1 MSAVRQPGRFLP
13 AAPGSRVTRLELF
26 YDLVFVFAFLN
37 VTTLLSENLKPVTLL
52 GGAVVLALLWWCWVS
67 FAAMGNYLR
76 ADQGVVPLIGA
87 VTVAA
92 LLVLMLSLPEAF
104 DDRPG
109 GPPGPLVFAACYLVI
124 RGLQVFVLVTRS
136 REQRGALW
144 RLSRPVIVSM
154 ALILA
159 AALLP
164 PVSTH
169 WPWVSW
175 LRLGLWVAAVGVE
188 FVVGPR
194 TRNSGLTVVSAG
206 HWAERYALILLIALG
221 ESIIA
226 LGTGAKLTLGLPLT
240 WPVVVAAVLGVAV
253 IAALWWMYFDVL
265 ASALEQKMHRTRD
278 AAQRAVLAR
287 TAYTYLHLPLITG
300 VILFA
305 LGLKRY
311 LTTIAEARGDAWLA
325 RPAGLDDGVLFGG
338 VIIYLTTLLALEWRV
353 VRRVRPA
360 PVVTLVALVVAVPAV
375 SGWPANIGLAL
386 LALICVALVLGGM
399 RSGDPLRR
407 EVRQTALEEQLAT
420 EHDQSEWRRRNL

>member
-37 VTTLLSENLKPVTLL
+37 VTTLLAEELKPIALL
-52 GGAVVLALLWWCWVS
+52 YGAVVLALLWWCWVS

-92 LLVLMLSLPEAF
+92 LLVLVLSLPEAF
-104 DDRPG
+104 TDRPG
-109 GPPGPLVFAACYLVI
+109 GPPGPLVFVGSYLAI

-136 REQRGALW
+136 RERRGALW
-144 RLSRPVIVSM
+144 RLSLPVIITIT
-154 ALILA
+154 LILA
-159 AALLP
+159 AGLLP
-164 PVSTH
+164 PAPDWSRVSCLH
-169 WPWVSW
+169 
-175 LRLGLWVAAVGVE
+175 LGLWVAAVGVE
-188 FVVGPR
+188 LIMGPR
-194 TRNSGLTVVSAG
+194 ALGSGLTVVSAG
-206 HWAERYALILLIALG
+206 HWAERYALIVLIALG

-226 LGTGAKLTLGLPLT
+226 LGTGAQLTIGLPLT
-240 WPVVVAAVLGVAV
+240 WPVVVAAVLGVTV

-265 ASALEQKMHRTRD
+265 APALEQKMHRTRD
-278 AAQRAVLAR
+278 AAQRFVLAR
-287 TAYTYLHLPLITG
+287 NAYTYLHLPLIAA
-300 VILFA
+300 IIMFA

-311 LTTIAEARGDAWLA
+311 LTTIAGARGNPWLA
-325 RPAGLDDGVLFGG
+325 RPAGLDDVALFGG
-338 VIIYLTTLLALEWRV
+338 VIIYLTALLALEWRA

-360 PVVTLVALVVAVPAV
+360 PVVALVVLVAGAVAVGKLPATV
-375 SGWPANIGLAL
+375 SLAI
-386 LALICVALVLGGM
+386 LALICVALVLGGL

-407 EVRQTALEEQLAT
+407 QVRQTALEEQLAA